1 MPGLGGVAM
10 LRQLRMRNDATPVI
24 LLTTFNDPG
33 LLEAAMAAGAQGF
46 LLKDASAQTL
56 HDAIRRV
63 ATGGVLLQPVTPGG
77 VRDSWAGQGPDA
89 QIEPLNAREVDIL
102 RLVAGGYSNKEIARN
117 LHLAEG
123 TVKNYISELL
133 VKLDS
138 RDRTSAVLSAITRR
152 LI

>member
-1 MPGLGGVAM
+1 MTQFVAS
-10 LRQLRMRNDATPVI
+10 R
-24 LLTTFNDPG
+24 
-33 LLEAAMAAGAQGF
+33 LEACCCSR
-46 LLKDASAQTL
+46 L
-56 HDAIRRV
+56 RRV
-63 ATGGVLLQPVTPGG
+63 GFAIP
-77 VRDSWAGQGPDA
+77 WAGQGSDT
-89 QIEPLNAREVDIL
+89 QIEPLTAREVDIL